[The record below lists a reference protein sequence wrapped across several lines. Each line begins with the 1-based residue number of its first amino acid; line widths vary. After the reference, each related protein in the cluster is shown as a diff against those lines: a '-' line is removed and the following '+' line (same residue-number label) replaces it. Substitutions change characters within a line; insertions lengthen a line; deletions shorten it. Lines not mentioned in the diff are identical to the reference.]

1 MINGILSVLATF
13 LIEKSRKVMYIT
25 VRGVI
30 VMKNKKSE
38 KVKKNTVERN
48 ALCIPES
55 SRLYLEDGF
64 PVLCEQEITF
74 ELAHVNNVAFVA
86 KSKQLYE
93 IFQKQIPENTQR
105 HDILFKVA
113 ALCGLYEDLHVN
125 AEQIT
130 DHILAIKNF
139 DIRLAKG
146 VMSLVDDIAKYSD
159 KSYFAVYF
167 ARMYCGYHR
176 PDQYPMGDRY
186 IEYAMMNYAWLMKMP
201 QPYYSELKRYG
212 VFKRFFQALMIHCN
226 LEHIPQED
234 ILHFFYFVGKR
245 KLDKEWRQN
254 ISKTKESFFGNEH
267 ILNIINR
274 IE

>member
-1 MINGILSVLATF
+1 MINGISSVLATF

-25 VRGVI
+25 VSGVN

-38 KVKKNTVERN
+38 KVKKY

-55 SRLYLEDGF
+55 SRRYLEDGF
-64 PVLCEQEITF
+64 PVLCEQEIAF

-93 IFQKQIPENTQR
+93 IFQKQVPGNNQR
-105 HDILFKVA
+105 HDVLFKVA
-113 ALCGLYEDLHVN
+113 ALCGLYEDLHIN
-125 AEQIT
+125 AERMT
-130 DHILAIKNF
+130 DHILSIKNF

-159 KSYFAVYF
+159 NSYFAVYF

-176 PDQYPMGDRY
+176 PDLYPMGDRY
-186 IEYAMMNYAWLMKMP
+186 IEYAMMNYAWLIKMP

-212 VFKRFFQALMIHCN
+212 VFKKFFQALIAHCE
-226 LEHIPQED
+226 LEYIPQKD

-254 ISKTKESFFGNEH
+254 ISKTKENFFGNEH

>member
-1 MINGILSVLATF
+1 MN
-13 LIEKSRKVMYIT
+13 
-25 VRGVI
+25 
-30 VMKNKKSE
+30 NKRNPNI
-38 KVKKNTVERN
+38 KKNSVAKN

-55 SRLYLEDGF
+55 TRRYLDDGF
-64 PVLCEQEITF
+64 PVLCKQEIAF
-74 ELAHVNNVAFVA
+74 ELEHVNNVSFVA

-93 IFQKQIPENTQR
+93 IFQKQVPGNNQR

-125 AEQIT
+125 AERMT

-167 ARMYCGYHR
+167 AQMYCGYHR
-176 PDQYPMGDRY
+176 PDLYPMGDRY
-186 IEYAMMNYAWLMKMP
+186 IEYAMVNYAWLMKMP

-212 VFKRFFQALMIHCN
+212 VFKKFFQALLTHCE
-226 LEHIPQED
+226 LEHIHQED

-254 ISKTKESFFGNEH
+254 ISKTKENFSVNEH
-267 ILNIINR
+267 ILKIISHS
-274 IE
+274 

>member
-1 MINGILSVLATF
+1 MT
-13 LIEKSRKVMYIT
+13 
-25 VRGVI
+25 
-30 VMKNKKSE
+30 NKKSE

-55 SRLYLEDGF
+55 SRQYLEDVF
-64 PVLCEQEITF
+64 PVLCEQEIAF
-74 ELAHVNNVAFVA
+74 ELEHVNNVDFVT

-93 IFQKQIPENTQR
+93 IFQKQVPGNNQR
-105 HDILFKVA
+105 HDVLFKVA

-125 AEQIT
+125 AERMT

-159 KSYFAVYF
+159 NSYFAVYF

-176 PDQYPMGDRY
+176 PDLYPMGDRY
-186 IEYAMMNYAWLMKMP
+186 MEYAMMNYAWLMKMP

-212 VFKRFFQALMIHCN
+212 VFKRFFQVLLTHCE

-245 KLDKEWRQN
+245 TLDKEWRQN
-254 ISKTKESFFGNEH
+254 ISKTKENFSVNEH
-267 ILNIINR
+267 ILNIVNMK
-274 IE
+274 E

>member
-1 MINGILSVLATF
+1 MQEN
-13 LIEKSRKVMYIT
+13 EY
-25 VRGVI
+25 
-30 VMKNKKSE
+30 KN
-38 KVKKNTVERN
+38 VKHSTHSKNS
-48 ALCIPES
+48 LCIPES
-55 SRLYLEDGF
+55 SRRYLDDGF
-64 PVLCEQEITF
+64 SVLCEQEIAF
-74 ELAHVNNVAFVA
+74 ELEHVNNVDFVT

-93 IFQKQIPENTQR
+93 IFQKQVPGNSQR
-105 HDILFKVA
+105 HDVLFKVA

-125 AEQIT
+125 AERMT

-159 KSYFAVYF
+159 NSYFAVYF

-176 PDQYPMGDRY
+176 PDLYPIGDRY
-186 IEYAMMNYAWLMKMP
+186 MEYAMMNYAWLMKMP

>member
-1 MINGILSVLATF
+1 MRS
-13 LIEKSRKVMYIT
+13 
-25 VRGVI
+25 
-30 VMKNKKSE
+30 KKSG

-48 ALCIPES
+48 ALCIPDNL
-55 SRLYLEDGF
+55 RQYLDDGF
-64 PVLCEQEITF
+64 PVLSEREIAF
-74 ELAHVNNVAFVA
+74 ELEHVNNIAFVA

-105 HDILFKVA
+105 YDVLFKVA
-113 ALCGLYEDLHVN
+113 ALCGLYEGLHIN
-125 AEQIT
+125 AERMT
-130 DHILAIKNF
+130 DHILSIKNF

-159 KSYFAVYF
+159 NSYFAVYF

-176 PDQYPMGDRY
+176 TDLYPIGDRY

-212 VFKRFFQALMIHCN
+212 AFKKFFQALITHCE
-226 LEHIPQED
+226 LEHIPQDD
-234 ILHFFYFVGKR
+234 ILHFLYFVGKR

-254 ISKTKESFFGNEH
+254 ISKTKENFSVNEH
-267 ILNIINR
+267 ILNIVKKN
-274 IE
+274 

>member
-1 MINGILSVLATF
+1 MINGILSVLANF

-25 VRGVI
+25 VSGVN

-38 KVKKNTVERN
+38 KVKKY

-55 SRLYLEDGF
+55 SRRYLEDGF
-64 PVLCEQEITF
+64 PVLCEQEIAF
-74 ELAHVNNVAFVA
+74 ELAHVNNVDFVT

-105 HDILFKVA
+105 HDVLFKVA

-125 AEQIT
+125 AERMT
-130 DHILAIKNF
+130 DHILSIKNF
-139 DIRLAKG
+139 DIRLANG

-212 VFKRFFQALMIHCN
+212 AFKKFFQALMRHCE

-234 ILHFFYFVGKR
+234 ILNFFYFVGKR

-254 ISKTKESFFGNEH
+254 IRKPKENFSVNEH
-267 ILNIINR
+267 ILNIVKKN
-274 IE
+274 

>member
-1 MINGILSVLATF
+1 MN
-13 LIEKSRKVMYIT
+13 
-25 VRGVI
+25 
-30 VMKNKKSE
+30 NKRNPNI
-38 KVKKNTVERN
+38 KKNSVVRN

-55 SRLYLEDGF
+55 SQRYLEDGF
-64 PVLCEQEITF
+64 PVLCEQEIAF
-74 ELAHVNNVAFVA
+74 ELEHVNNVDFVA

-93 IFQKQIPENTQR
+93 IFQKQVPGNNQR
-105 HDILFKVA
+105 HDVLFKVA

-125 AEQIT
+125 AERMT

-159 KSYFAVYF
+159 NSYFAVYF

-176 PDQYPMGDRY
+176 PDLYPMADRY

-212 VFKRFFQALMIHCN
+212 AFKKFFQALMTHCN
-226 LEHIPQED
+226 LEHIPQEN
-234 ILHFFYFVGKR
+234 ILNFFYFVGKR

-254 ISKTKESFFGNEH
+254 VSKTKENFSVNEH
-267 ILNIINR
+267 ILEIIKTS
-274 IE
+274 

>member
-25 VRGVI
+25 ASGVNA
-30 VMKNKKSE
+30 MKNKKSE
-38 KVKKNTVERN
+38 KVKKY

-55 SRLYLEDGF
+55 SRRYLEDGF
-64 PVLCEQEITF
+64 PVLCEQEIAF
-74 ELAHVNNVAFVA
+74 ELAHVNNVDFVT

-93 IFQKQIPENTQR
+93 IFQKQVPGNSKR
-105 HDILFKVA
+105 HDVLFKVA
-113 ALCGLYEDLHVN
+113 ALCGLYEDLHIN
-125 AEQIT
+125 AERMT
-130 DHILAIKNF
+130 DHILSIKNF

-176 PDQYPMGDRY
+176 PDLYPMGDRY

-212 VFKRFFQALMIHCN
+212 VFKRFFQALIAHCE
-226 LEHIPQED
+226 LEHLPQDD
-234 ILHFFYFVGKR
+234 ILHFLYFVGKH

-254 ISKTKESFFGNEH
+254 ISKTKENFSVNEH
-267 ILNIINR
+267 ILNIVKKN
-274 IE
+274 

>member
-25 VRGVI
+25 VSGVN

-38 KVKKNTVERN
+38 KVKKY

-55 SRLYLEDGF
+55 SRRYLEDGF
-64 PVLCEQEITF
+64 PVLCEQEIAF
-74 ELAHVNNVAFVA
+74 ELAHVNNVDFVT

-93 IFQKQIPENTQR
+93 IFQKQILENTQR
-105 HDILFKVA
+105 HDVLFKVA

-125 AEQIT
+125 AERMT
-130 DHILAIKNF
+130 DHILSIKNF
-139 DIRLAKG
+139 DIRLANG

-176 PDQYPMGDRY
+176 PDLYPMGDRY

-212 VFKRFFQALMIHCN
+212 VFKKFFQALMTHCN
-226 LEHIPQED
+226 LEYIPREN
-234 ILHFFYFVGKR
+234 ILNFFYFVGKR

-254 ISKTKESFFGNEH
+254 ISKTKENFFGYEH
-267 ILNIINR
+267 ILEITK
-274 IE
+274 

>member
-1 MINGILSVLATF
+1 MQEN
-13 LIEKSRKVMYIT
+13 EY
-25 VRGVI
+25 
-30 VMKNKKSE
+30 KN
-38 KVKKNTVERN
+38 VKHSTHSKNS
-48 ALCIPES
+48 LCIPES
-55 SRLYLEDGF
+55 SRRYLEDGF
-64 PVLCEQEITF
+64 PVLCEQEIAF
-74 ELAHVNNVAFVA
+74 ELAHVNNVDFVT

-93 IFQKQIPENTQR
+93 IFQKQVPGNSQR
-105 HDILFKVA
+105 HDVLFKVA

-125 AEQIT
+125 AERMT

-176 PDQYPMGDRY
+176 PDLYPMGDRY
-186 IEYAMMNYAWLMKMP
+186 IEYAIMNYAWLMKMP

-212 VFKRFFQALMIHCN
+212 VFKKFFQALMRHCE
-226 LEHIPQED
+226 LEHLPQED
-234 ILHFFYFVGKR
+234 ILHFLYFVGKR

-254 ISKTKESFFGNEH
+254 VSKTKEYFLTNEH
-267 ILNIINR
+267 ILCMITDKR
-274 IE
+274 KS

>member
-1 MINGILSVLATF
+1 MHMDLQIHCFFILL
-13 LIEKSRKVMYIT
+13 M
-25 VRGVI
+25 
-30 VMKNKKSE
+30 
-38 KVKKNTVERN
+38 
-48 ALCIPES
+48 
-55 SRLYLEDGF
+55 
-64 PVLCEQEITF
+64 VLCRFQLLKKATMREKLQIMEIKFGDQCRYKEKTMF
-74 ELAHVNNVAFVA
+74 
-86 KSKQLYE
+86 Y
-93 IFQKQIPENTQR
+93 QR

-125 AEQIT
+125 AERMT

-176 PDQYPMGDRY
+176 PDLYPMADRY

-212 VFKRFFQALMIHCN
+212 VFKKFFQALMRHCE

-234 ILHFFYFVGKR
+234 ILNFFYFVGKR

-254 ISKTKESFFGNEH
+254 ISKTKENFSVNEH
-267 ILNIINR
+267 VLSIVKR
-274 IE
+274 TE

>member
-25 VRGVI
+25 VSGVN

-38 KVKKNTVERN
+38 KVKKY

-55 SRLYLEDGF
+55 SRRYLEDGF
-64 PVLCEQEITF
+64 PVLCEQEIAF
-74 ELAHVNNVAFVA
+74 ELAHVNNVDFVT

-105 HDILFKVA
+105 HDVLFKVA

-125 AEQIT
+125 AERMT

-159 KSYFAVYF
+159 NSYFTVYF

-176 PDQYPMGDRY
+176 PDLYPMDDRY

-212 VFKRFFQALMIHCN
+212 VFKRFFQALIAHCE
-226 LEHIPQED
+226 LEHLPQDD
-234 ILHFFYFVGKR
+234 ILHSLYFVGKR
-245 KLDKEWRQN
+245 KLEKEWRQN
-254 ISKTKESFFGNEH
+254 ISKTKENFSVNEH
-267 ILNIINR
+267 ILNIVKKN
-274 IE
+274 

>member
-1 MINGILSVLATF
+1 MINGISSVLATF

-25 VRGVI
+25 VSGVN

-38 KVKKNTVERN
+38 KVKKY

-55 SRLYLEDGF
+55 SRRYLEDDF
-64 PVLCEQEITF
+64 PVLCEQEIAF
-74 ELAHVNNVAFVA
+74 ELTHVNNVDFVT

-93 IFQKQIPENTQR
+93 FFQKQVPGNSKR
-105 HDILFKVA
+105 HDVLFKVA

-125 AEQIT
+125 AERMT

-176 PDQYPMGDRY
+176 PDLYPMGDRY
-186 IEYAMMNYAWLMKMP
+186 IEYAMMNYAWLMKMS

-212 VFKRFFQALMIHCN
+212 AFKRFFQALLVHCE
-226 LEHIPQED
+226 LEDISQED
-234 ILHFFYFVGKR
+234 ILLFLYFVGKR

-254 ISKTKESFFGNEH
+254 ISKTKENFFGNEH

>member
-1 MINGILSVLATF
+1 MQENEYKNVKYSTQ
-13 LIEKSRKVMYIT
+13 RK
-25 VRGVI
+25 
-30 VMKNKKSE
+30 NS
-38 KVKKNTVERN
+38 
-48 ALCIPES
+48 LCIPES
-55 SRLYLEDGF
+55 SRRYWEKGF
-64 PVLCEQEITF
+64 PVLCEQEIAF
-74 ELAHVNNVAFVA
+74 ELARVNNVDFVT
-86 KSKQLYE
+86 KSKQLHE
-93 IFQKQIPENTQR
+93 IFQKQVPGNSQR
-105 HDILFKVA
+105 HDVLFKVA

-125 AEQIT
+125 AERMT

-146 VMSLVDDIAKYSD
+146 VMSLVNDIAKYSG

-176 PDQYPMGDRY
+176 PDLYPMADRY
-186 IEYAMMNYAWLMKMP
+186 IEYAMMNYAWLMKMS

-212 VFKRFFQALMIHCN
+212 VFKRFFQALLVHCE

-234 ILHFFYFVGKR
+234 ILHFFYFVGKC

-254 ISKTKESFFGNEH
+254 ISKTKENFFGNEH

>member
-1 MINGILSVLATF
+1 MN
-13 LIEKSRKVMYIT
+13 
-25 VRGVI
+25 
-30 VMKNKKSE
+30 NKRNPNI
-38 KVKKNTVERN
+38 KKNSVARN
-48 ALCIPES
+48 ALYIPES
-55 SRLYLEDGF
+55 SRRYLEDGF
-64 PVLCEQEITF
+64 PVLCEQEIAF
-74 ELAHVNNVAFVA
+74 ELAHVNNVDFVT

-125 AEQIT
+125 AERMT
-130 DHILAIKNF
+130 NHILAIKNF

-167 ARMYCGYHR
+167 ARMYCGYLR
-176 PDQYPMGDRY
+176 PDLYPMGDRY

-212 VFKRFFQALMIHCN
+212 AFKRFFQALLVHCE
-226 LEHIPQED
+226 LEDISQED
-234 ILHFFYFVGKR
+234 ILLFLYFVGKR

-254 ISKTKESFFGNEH
+254 ISKTKENFSVNEH
-267 ILNIINR
+267 ILNIVKKN
-274 IE
+274 

>member
-1 MINGILSVLATF
+1 MQENEYKNVKHSTLS
-13 LIEKSRKVMYIT
+13 
-25 VRGVI
+25 
-30 VMKNKKSE
+30 KNS
-38 KVKKNTVERN
+38 
-48 ALCIPES
+48 LCIPES
-55 SRLYLEDGF
+55 SRRYLEDGF
-64 PVLCEQEITF
+64 PVLCEQEIAF
-74 ELAHVNNVAFVA
+74 ELAHVNNVDFVT
-86 KSKQLYE
+86 KSNQLYE
-93 IFQKQIPENTQR
+93 IFQKQVPGNNQR
-105 HDILFKVA
+105 HDVLFKVA
-113 ALCGLYEDLHVN
+113 ALCGFYEDLHVN
-125 AEQIT
+125 AERMT
-130 DHILAIKNF
+130 DHILATKNF

-159 KSYFAVYF
+159 NSYFAVYF
-167 ARMYCGYHR
+167 ARMYCGHHR
-176 PDQYPMGDRY
+176 PDLYPMGDRY

-201 QPYYSELKRYG
+201 QPYYSELKHYG

-254 ISKTKESFFGNEH
+254 ISKKKENFFGNEY

>member
-1 MINGILSVLATF
+1 M
-13 LIEKSRKVMYIT
+13 RC
-25 VRGVI
+25 
-30 VMKNKKSE
+30 KKSE
-38 KVKKNTVERN
+38 KVKKNAIERN
-48 ALCIPES
+48 TLCITKSE
-55 SRLYLEDGF
+55 RQYLEDGF
-64 PVLCEQEITF
+64 PVLSEQEIAF
-74 ELAHVNNVAFVA
+74 ELEHVNNVDFVA

-93 IFQKQIPENTQR
+93 IFQKQIPTNAQR

-113 ALCGLYEDLHVN
+113 ALCGLYEDLHIN
-125 AEQIT
+125 AERMT
-130 DHILAIKNF
+130 DHILAIRNF

-146 VMSLVDDIAKYSD
+146 VMCLVDDIAKYSA

-212 VFKRFFQALMIHCN
+212 VFKKFFQALQTHCE

-234 ILHFFYFVGKR
+234 ILNFFYFVGKR
-245 KLDKEWRQN
+245 KLEKEWRQN
-254 ISKTKESFFGNEH
+254 ISRSKENFSVNEH
-267 ILNIINR
+267 ILNIVNMK
-274 IE
+274 E